1 MKKMQFKERF
11 KRVLS
16 GTIALTM
23 TTSSLVSLPA
33 SADELP
39 KYPYAVFA
47 QDSKA
52 GVTVSGDGFTLNGNA
67 YTNGKF
73 STSTSYSNVNGM
85 ITEFDDLQDSETTDG
100 EDFSFDVNHDMIL
113 IHNRLTNMYFTEN
126 CDTYDEDFT
135 ISDNNINFNN
145 STYVTGRINLEG
157 NVNLNSALGAVS
169 DIKISNGNIN
179 ANNCSVIYSKFGDIE
194 INDSCDSV
202 NGLIYAPFGT
212 VTINSDNFNMDGIII
227 ARKVVI
233 NSKNVNINYNNAVAE
248 IVGINSEDLSWTYN
262 DWQYLADT
270 DKDGLPNLIEEDI
283 GTDPYNPDTDGDGL
297 PDGYESLTLGT
308 DSLKVD
314 TDNNGIN
321 DGDEDFD
328 KDGLIN
334 LSEYEKNT
342 EPYNEDT
349 DGDGLKDGEEVN
361 TYGTDPLKKDTDD
374 DGLDDGDEI
383 YFQTDP
389 MNSDTDGN
397 GIKDG
402 DEKREQTF
410 VHKVENAD
418 CAVTEVRV
426 SMAVT
431 GNLQKTTDI
440 ESVMNKDVLCTGVVG
455 LVGEPF
461 SIETTSQFDKATL
474 TFAIDKSKLGDT
486 KFDNLMF
493 LWYNEEENN
502 FVELKT
508 TLDEINSTASIETTH
523 FSRYMI
529 VDRQKWFDNWRKI
542 SIKYKDLYSV
552 YPSITSIC
560 VDCSGSMEENDP
572 TQNIN
577 GEDTCYRNL
586 AVKGFVDAM
595 LYCDKTSVITFEGSA
610 KEVCALT
617 SNKTILKNNA
627 EFYNGGWTNAND
639 AIEIA
644 LKELDDENGKLN
656 IILMTDGQSSIL
668 NTNIQKAIDRGIRI
682 HTIGLG
688 EGANNINLKNY
699 SNQTGGEHFTAT
711 TADEL
716 EKIYSNISEKN
727 QLSFDGM
734 SDSDGDGVPD
744 DVENSGIPM
753 PNGEIVFTNPNKFDT
768 DEDGLSDGDEVGKLK
783 RVAPAYGTPE
793 EAVVYKFYLNIE
805 SNPTKEDSDGDG
817 INDYDET
824 MGVTF
829 TTPEGT
835 KNKYQ
840 GEPLKK
846 GLANDVTGRL
856 TLISCHDGESG
867 WTEGHAFF
875 VYTSYIDD
883 KLDFSKFSYG
893 WSRKN
898 RTESWSWE
906 NLQEDETTQSEYAI
920 SIGESVS
927 VGLGAEN
934 ESILKHNGFNYN
946 MEVYKRFNKNY
957 NSSYDTNA
965 YVYQD
970 ISEEKLCKLIDYC
983 TDDSRNYWNPTHN
996 CAVIACG
1003 AWNVISDDKVNSKN
1017 DSFLFGEVSTPKGLY
1032 KYLESNNLGSKNYTF
1047 SSQFQ

>member
-23 TTSSLVSLPA
+23 TTSFLVSLPA

-52 GVTVSGDGFTLNGNA
+52 GVTVSSDGFTLNGNA

-73 STSTSYSNVNGM
+73 STSTIYSNVNGV
-85 ITEFDDLQDSETTDG
+85 ITEFDDLQDNETTDG

-126 CDTYDEDFT
+126 CDTYDKDFT
-135 ISDNNINFNN
+135 FSDNNINLNN

-194 INDSCDSV
+194 INGSCDSV

-270 DKDGLPNLIEEDI
+270 DKDGLPNLIEEEI
-283 GTDPYNPDTDGDGL
+283 GTDPYNFDTDGDGL

-308 DSLKVD
+308 DPLKVD

-334 LSEYEKNT
+334 LSEYEKST

-389 MNSDTDGN
+389 LNPDTDGN

-402 DEKREQTF
+402 DEKRNQTF

-426 SMAVT
+426 SMAGTV
-431 GNLQKTTDI
+431 NLQKTTDI
-440 ESVMNKDVLCTGVVG
+440 ESVINKDILCTGVVG

-474 TFAIDKSKLGDT
+474 TFVFDKSKLGDT
-486 KFDNLMF
+486 EFDNLMF

-502 FVELKT
+502 FVELET
-508 TLDEINSTASIETTH
+508 TLDEAKGTASIETTH

-529 VDRQKWFDNWRKI
+529 VDKKKLFEAWSVKFN
-542 SIKYKDLYSV
+542 YNPYSEGHGAPIIRYNTV
-552 YPSITSIC
+552 LAI
-560 VDCSGSMEENDP
+560 DCSSSMRTNDP
-572 TQNIN
+572 TMQAK
-577 GEDTCYRNL
+577 E
-586 AVKGFVDAM
+586 AAKGFLGYINQQDTVGIVLFNGFAKMVCPMTKQSERGRLDNAVEEIYQSGGTNFENA
-595 LYCDKTSVITFEGSA
+595 LGKSIETF
-610 KEVCALT
+610 
-617 SNKTILKNNA
+617 
-627 EFYNGGWTNAND
+627 NAND
-639 AIEIA
+639 IGAI
-644 LKELDDENGKLN
+644 NVN
-656 IILMTDGQSSIL
+656 NRILLLTDGQAPYP
-668 NTNIQKAIDRGIRI
+668 TNAINKCKEKGI
-682 HTIGLG
+682 
-688 EGANNINLKNY
+688 K
-699 SNQTGGEHFTAT
+699 
-711 TADEL
+711 
-716 EKIYSNISEKN
+716 
-727 QLSFDGM
+727 
-734 SDSDGDGVPD
+734 
-744 DVENSGIPM
+744 
-753 PNGEIVFTNPNKFDT
+753 
-768 DEDGLSDGDEVGKLK
+768 
-783 RVAPAYGTPE
+783 
-793 EAVVYKFYLNIE
+793 
-805 SNPTKEDSDGDG
+805 
-817 INDYDET
+817 
-824 MGVTF
+824 
-829 TTPEGT
+829 
-835 KNKYQ
+835 
-840 GEPLKK
+840 
-846 GLANDVTGRL
+846 
-856 TLISCHDGESG
+856 
-867 WTEGHAFF
+867 
-875 VYTSYIDD
+875 VYT
-883 KLDFSKFSYG
+883 
-893 WSRKN
+893 
-898 RTESWSWE
+898 
-906 NLQEDETTQSEYAI
+906 
-920 SIGESVS
+920 
-927 VGLGAEN
+927 VGLGV
-934 ESILKHNGFNYN
+934 K
-946 MEVYKRFNKNY
+946 
-957 NSSYDTNA
+957 
-965 YVYQD
+965 
-970 ISEEKLCKLIDYC
+970 CK
-983 TDDSRNYWNPTHN
+983 
-996 CAVIACG
+996 
-1003 AWNVISDDKVNSKN
+1003 
-1017 DSFLFGEVSTPKGLY
+1017 
-1032 KYLESNNLGSKNYTF
+1032 
-1047 SSQFQ
+1047 